1 MRDGKNTQLK
11 WHFENC
17 NNLTC
22 SLELKEYIDLSYFHS
37 LYLTVAFLY
46 CSIENEDGKNIFTFS
61 FVMLHLSG
69 IFVLFHGKRKK
80 HLHISIYHVAI
91 IGHRHNFF
99 PIVLKFDLFAY
110 QRCGSW
116 NYHHPV
122 RVSSVDWWRV
132 IDLLLS
138 HLNGATNK
146 NNNNG
151 KIFGTF
157 SKSDEIN

>member
-22 SLELKEYIDLSYFHS
+22 LLESKEYIDLSYFHS

-91 IGHRHNFF
+91 IGHRHNLF

-110 QRCGSW
+110 PRLWLLELSSSCTGFKCGLVEGHRFIAFTFERGDKQKQQQWENIW
-116 NYHHPV
+116 NFFEK
-122 RVSSVDWWRV
+122 R
-132 IDLLLS
+132 
-138 HLNGATNK
+138 
-146 NNNNG
+146 
-151 KIFGTF
+151 
-157 SKSDEIN
+157 

>member
-91 IGHRHNFF
+91 IGHRHIFF

-110 QRCGSW
+110 QRLWLLESSSSCTGFKCGLVEGHRFIAFTFERGDKQKQQQWENIW
-116 NYHHPV
+116 NFFEK
-122 RVSSVDWWRV
+122 R
-132 IDLLLS
+132 
-138 HLNGATNK
+138 
-146 NNNNG
+146 
-151 KIFGTF
+151 
-157 SKSDEIN
+157 